1 MFWNSKK
8 DSEEKNINYSQKII
22 DLKEHFIEELKTLKT
37 KARSD
42 IETWNAYIQKIG
54 VEPIGIEQRNQ
65 AKVEGFKIPG
75 IAFPSEYRAA
85 LVVLKKT
92 TKATVA
98 SLGDEIKAA
107 KKIIEEDELED
118 FVDHY
123 LQKMVKKELTKYL
136 DLNKPS
142 TSVADIFA
150 NASTS
155 INKFSPKKV
164 GDKSYSIKCKT
175 CGAARLE
182 ENQNDKCFYCGTPLF
197 KK

>member
-1 MFWNSKK
+1 
-8 DSEEKNINYSQKII
+8 
-22 DLKEHFIEELKTLKT
+22 
-37 KARSD
+37 
-42 IETWNAYIQKIG
+42 
-54 VEPIGIEQRNQ
+54 
-65 AKVEGFKIPG
+65 
-75 IAFPSEYRAA
+75 
-85 LVVLKKT
+85 
-92 TKATVA
+92 
-98 SLGDEIKAA
+98 
-107 KKIIEEDELED
+107 
-118 FVDHY
+118 
-123 LQKMVKKELTKYL
+123 MVKKELTKYL

-155 INKFSPKKV
+155 INRFSPKKV